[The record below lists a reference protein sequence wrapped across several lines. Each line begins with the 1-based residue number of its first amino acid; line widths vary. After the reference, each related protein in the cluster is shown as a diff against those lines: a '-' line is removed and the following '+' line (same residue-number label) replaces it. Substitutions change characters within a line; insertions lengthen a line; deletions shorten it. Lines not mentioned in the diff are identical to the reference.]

1 MKTKFFNAC
10 LSNLPAAIAIV
21 SFVLFSSIKQTD
33 DGSKITAANECCKG
47 YSVNQEDLRKFMLDS
62 LSKSQFEGGLY
73 KKTELSRKFSGQ
85 VISISRKPTLL
96 RQYKANNEHRQ
107 K

>member
-33 DGSKITAANECCKG
+33 DTAATECCKG

-62 LSKSQFEGGLY
+62 LRKSQFEGGLY
-73 KKTELSRKFSGQ
+73 KKTELVNRINNLSGDS
-85 VISISRKPTLL
+85 VYR
-96 RQYKANNEHRQ
+96 
-107 K
+107 